1 MDLTDPETIDASFTA
16 TTPRRWGLLSLQ
28 LVLMGAVILTL
39 LLSLAGSRWAVP
51 DAVELTV
58 PPAVLL
64 IFLLT
69 GWLAGRRR
77 RIRRDALST
86 AWEHVQFED
95 PQAAQRELRKILRR
109 PMYLPSDRG
118 QAYLTL
124 AAVCEQLGRF
134 DSAGHVYENMLVQRV
149 GDISQL
155 QEAQI
160 KLAGAKVR
168 NDELT
173 DAVTLIGRLAQ
184 IPLPP
189 PFKAMFDLIRLFQ
202 RVFMGHYEDAVQD
215 LDELRAL
222 FRRQL
227 STRAGLGYGLFA
239 GAMHRLGRSVEAAK
253 LWHDATVLVRPEK
266 LVREYPLLRDV
277 SEMYPAA
284 ESVV

>member
-1 MDLTDPETIDASFTA
+1 MA
-16 TTPRRWGLLSLQ
+16 
-28 LVLMGAVILTL
+28 AVILTL
-39 LLSLAGSRWAVP
+39 LMSLMGSRWAVP
-51 DAVELTV
+51 NAVELTL
-58 PPAVLL
+58 PPVVLL
-64 IFLLT
+64 VFLTT

-77 RIRRDALST
+77 RNRRDALSA

-95 PQAAQRELRKILRR
+95 SQAAQVELRKILRR
-109 PMYLPSDRG
+109 PIYLPSDRG
-118 QAYLTL
+118 QAFLTL
-124 AAVCEQLGRF
+124 AAVCEQLARF
-134 DSAGHVYENMLVQRV
+134 ESAGYVYESMLLQRV

-168 NDELT
+168 SDELT

-189 PFKAMFDLIRLFQ
+189 PFKAMFDLVRLFQ
-202 RVFMGHYEDAVQD
+202 RIFMGHYEDAIQD
-215 LDELRAL
+215 MDELRPL

-239 GAMHRLGRSVEAAK
+239 GAMHRLGRGVEAAR

-266 LVREYPLLRDV
+266 LVKEYPLLRDV
-277 SEMYPAA
+277 SEKYPAA
-284 ESVV
+284 EPIV